1 MLTLKMLCSGETLG
15 VMGVFGVALTD
26 ESILV
31 DPSFGAVLPPPTT
44 AAAAASASSDK
55 PLRLVRF
62 LRSLDASLP
71 VCGGKKN
78 MCV

>member
-1 MLTLKMLCSGETLG
+1 MLTLKMLCSGVTLG

-44 AAAAASASSDK
+44 AASASSDK

-62 LRSLDASLP
+62 LRLSLDASLP
-71 VCGGKKN
+71 VYKK
-78 MCV
+78 